1 MPSRVIEFVQIWHSL
16 STDLPTF
23 TLFEETHNQS
33 KLITVRD
40 RIPMQ
45 QDSIQRFSDRA
56 VNYDKFRPGYPR
68 ALFEFLHEAIPI
80 VPDIVIA
87 DIAAGTGIF
96 TEQVA
101 RWGNRIYVV
110 EPNPYMRSLAHRRLS
125 GCGHCVF
132 LDGTAEASGLPDHSI
147 DLFVSAQAFHWFDLA
162 KTRTEFERAGR
173 DAPYVAV
180 VWNLR
185 NTRSAFEASYEAFIR
200 TYATDYLQVSQR
212 KMDTAEVRSFFA
224 PSRPQYRIFGHV
236 DSLTYPQL
244 LGRTLSYSFL
254 PDETSPMLPEITAA
268 LEMLFNAYQRA
279 GKVRLSYKTRLFVG
293 RI

>member
-1 MPSRVIEFVQIWHSL
+1 ME
-16 STDLPTF
+16 
-23 TLFEETHNQS
+23 
-33 KLITVRD
+33 
-40 RIPMQ
+40 

-56 VNYDKFRPGYPR
+56 ENYDKYRPGYPQ
-68 ALFEFLHEAIPI
+68 ALFEFFHGAVSIT
-80 VPDIVIA
+80 PDSVIA

-101 RWGNRIYVV
+101 KWGNRIYVV
-110 EPNPYMRSLAHRRLS
+110 EPNPYMRSMAHRRLE
-125 GCGHCVF
+125 GCKRCVF
-132 LDGTAEASGLPDHSI
+132 LDGTAEASGLPDSSI

-162 KTRTEFERAGR
+162 KTRVEFERAGR
-173 DAPYVAV
+173 NAPYVAI

-200 TYATDYLQVSQR
+200 TYASDYLQVSQR
-212 KMDTAEVRSFFA
+212 KMDTVEVRSFFA
-224 PSRPQYRIFGHV
+224 PLRPRYRVFGHI

-254 PDETSPMLPEITAA
+254 PDETSSVLPEMTAA
-268 LEMLFNAYQRA
+268 LEALFRKHQRK

-293 RI
+293 QI

>member
-1 MPSRVIEFVQIWHSL
+1 
-16 STDLPTF
+16 
-23 TLFEETHNQS
+23 
-33 KLITVRD
+33 
-40 RIPMQ
+40 MQ
-45 QDSIQRFSDRA
+45 QDSIQRFSHRA

-68 ALFEFLHEAIPI
+68 ALFEFLHDAIPI
-80 VPDIVIA
+80 VPGLVIA

-101 RWGNRIYVV
+101 KWGNRIYVV
-110 EPNPYMRSLAHRRLS
+110 EPNPYMRSMAYGRLH
-125 GCGHCVF
+125 GCGQCVF
-132 LDGTAEASGLPDHSI
+132 VDGTAEASGLPDSSI

-162 KTRTEFERAGR
+162 KTREEFERAGR
-173 DAPYVAV
+173 NAPYVAI

-185 NTRSAFEASYEAFIR
+185 NTRSAFEAGYEAFIR

-212 KMDTAEVRSFFA
+212 KMDTVEVYSFFA
-224 PSRPQYRIFGHV
+224 PSRPRYRVFGYV
-236 DSLTYPQL
+236 DSLTYAQL

-254 PDETSPMLPEITAA
+254 PDETSPDLPEIMATLEA
-268 LEMLFNAYQRA
+268 LFHAHQRA